1 MKVRRINLYS
11 TKGFSMMKK
20 RKNCF
25 ITAIF
30 PLLIASNFLYAT
42 EPTQPEK
49 QVITSE
55 EQGKIIWAD
64 LYTGDVNAS
73 VNFYT
78 DTFDW
83 TVKKFGEKND
93 SYYLLFDGTQPIAGV
108 LSRPTK
114 RNKTETALWVGS
126 ISTDN
131 IQTRIDNAA
140 THNATILLKPHD
152 FALYGKRAVIADP
165 QGGVIALL
173 DITNTDQAKHKISK
187 KWNWAQLFSV
197 DTHKAA
203 SFYQQTF
210 NYSIDE
216 ITENQHNYYLSQQ
229 DEVMASIVK
238 LPSSFEQRDR
248 WVNFVEVDNLISTL
262 KKATENGAAILYQPE
277 GRHLAIIAD
286 PHGALLGLTEQESE

>member
-1 MKVRRINLYS
+1 MN
-11 TKGFSMMKK
+11 K
-20 RKNCF
+20 RKNSF
-25 ITAIF
+25 IAAIF

-49 QVITSE
+49 QVITTE

-78 DTFDW
+78 ETFDW
-83 TVKKFGEKND
+83 TVKKFGENNN
-93 SYYLLFDGTQPIAGV
+93 SYHLLFDGTQAIAGI

-114 RNKTETALWVGS
+114 RNKSETALWVGS
-126 ISTDN
+126 IATNN
-131 IQTRIDNAA
+131 IQTRVNEAA
-140 THNATILLKPHD
+140 SQNATVLLKPHD

-173 DITNTDQAKHKISK
+173 DITNTDQAQQKISK

-197 DTHKAA
+197 DTQKAA

-210 NYSIDE
+210 NYKIDE
-216 ITENQHNYYLSQQ
+216 VTENQSNYYLSQQ

-248 WVNFVEVDNLISTL
+248 WVNFVEVESLLSTL
-262 KKATENGAAILYQPE
+262 NKATENGAAILYQPE